1 MSEKILQMT
10 PPISRSN
17 YSAKKDILKMN
28 NYVTKEQLEISELQ
42 QKILISELEKNLSLN
57 IKGLDG
63 KLDNMNDKIDS
74 LSTNIPLLVEKKL
87 NDNEK
92 ENRKNHT
99 ETIKFVWGTIIL
111 GIISILVSLIH

>member
-1 MSEKILQMT
+1 
-10 PPISRSN
+10 
-17 YSAKKDILKMN
+17 
-28 NYVTKEQLEISELQ
+28 
-42 QKILISELEKNLSLN
+42 
-57 IKGLDG
+57 
-63 KLDNMNDKIDS
+63 MNDKIDS